1 MEAYQATTGDTMKAQ
16 KHTMTI
22 LAQIAS
28 WIPDRIVEK
37 MGNYIL
43 EFPDDIVPHW
53 SMTRM
58 RLAASLRY
66 AARRTGT
73 VVVI

>member
-1 MEAYQATTGDTMKAQ
+1 
-16 KHTMTI
+16 MTI

-28 WIPDRIVEK
+28 WIPNKKR
-37 MGNYIL
+37 NYIL
-43 EFPDDIVPHW
+43 EFPDDIILHW
-53 SMTRM
+53 SMAWM

-73 VVVI
+73 GVGI